1 MLHGNENEVEFKV
14 LGETVRVETNHL
26 GNVLRVYFGDLE
38 IVDESGNDVWRDG
51 IDPRLSGAARIS
63 AMEKVLKDEGE
74 GAIYRH
80 IIDMHLLVEDLRE
93 ELNEIEDS
101 E

>member
-14 LGETVRVETNHL
+14 
-26 GNVLRVYFGDLE
+26 
-38 IVDESGNDVWRDG
+38 
-51 IDPRLSGAARIS
+51 
-63 AMEKVLKDEGE
+63 
-74 GAIYRH
+74 
-80 IIDMHLLVEDLRE
+80 LVEDLRE